1 MLIADKSQEKSKD
14 VVSSEPNR
22 QPHKYNIRKLGIT
35 KTNPGEKKQ
44 SNKKRVASDI

>member
-22 QPHKYNIRKLGIT
+22 QPHKYNTRKLGIT

-44 SNKKRVASDI
+44 SKKERVASDI